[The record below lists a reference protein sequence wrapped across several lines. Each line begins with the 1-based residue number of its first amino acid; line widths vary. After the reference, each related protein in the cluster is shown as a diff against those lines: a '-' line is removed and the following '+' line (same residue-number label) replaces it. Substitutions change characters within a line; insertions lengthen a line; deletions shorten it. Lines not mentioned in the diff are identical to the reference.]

1 MTASRNGVKR
11 ENASN
16 EMDVEESTDD
26 HELTEENN
34 GPIRFPYV
42 VDEYHAQSHDH
53 MSWDEDDT
61 QVSPLELLQGV
72 NDGDMLLFALPSFL
86 PIYAQNR
93 GIFGASE

>member
-1 MTASRNGVKR
+1 M
-11 ENASN
+11 E
-16 EMDVEESTDD
+16 VEESMDD

-42 VDEYHAQSHDH
+42 PDEYHVQTHDH

-61 QVSPLELLQGV
+61 QVNPLELLQGV
-72 NDGDMLLFALPSFL
+72 NDGDLLLVALPSFL

-93 GIFGASE
+93 GIYRRGK

>member
-1 MTASRNGVKR
+1 M
-11 ENASN
+11 E
-16 EMDVEESTDD
+16 VEEPMDD

-42 VDEYHAQSHDH
+42 DDEYHARSHDH

-93 GIFGASE
+93 GIF